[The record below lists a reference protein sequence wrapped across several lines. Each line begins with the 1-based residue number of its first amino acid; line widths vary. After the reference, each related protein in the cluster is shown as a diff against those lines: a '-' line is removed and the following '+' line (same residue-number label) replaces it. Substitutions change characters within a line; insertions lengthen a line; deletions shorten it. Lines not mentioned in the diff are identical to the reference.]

1 MKKETKFTHMAR
13 PAAGLGTAVNPDIT
27 RASTLLFEKAED
39 LYRND
44 IRGYGR
50 HGSAVHDALKEAF
63 NTLEGGAGTSLFPSG
78 LAACTYPILSQV
90 KAGDHVLLTD
100 SSYGPTRYFCNGHLK
115 KMNIET
121 EYYDPR
127 IGANI
132 EKLIRPNTSVILL
145 ESPGSLTFEVQD
157 IPAIVK
163 VAKAHKVT
171 TIIDNTWSAGLTLN
185 PLALGVDISCH
196 AATKYFGGHSDTM
209 SGAAVS
215 RTRKLADQV
224 ALTAKHL
231 GNASSPDDAYQILRG
246 FRTVIPRFRQ
256 QEATSLALANWL
268 ADHPK
273 VQQVLHPAHPT
284 HPDHAIWK
292 RDFTGGGCIFSIV
305 LNPCSEKEV
314 LAFVNALKLF
324 GIGYSYGGFE
334 SLCIHCDPQLKRSV
348 SKSLAGPL
356 VRFACGLEAMEDL
369 KADIKQAFNEIS

>member
-1 MKKETKFTHMAR
+1 MKKQTQFTHIGR
-13 PAAGLGTAVNPDIT
+13 PKTGLGTAVNPDIT
-27 RASTLLFEKAED
+27 RASTLLFDRAED
-39 LYRND
+39 LYRSD

-63 NTLEGGAGTSLFPSG
+63 NALEGGAGTTLFPSG

-90 KAGDHVLLTD
+90 KAGDHILLTD
-100 SSYGPTRYFCNGHLK
+100 SSYGPTRFFCDGHLK
-115 KMNIET
+115 KMGVET
-121 EYYDPR
+121 ERYNPR
-127 IGANI
+127 IGADI
-132 EKLIRPNTSVILL
+132 ERLIRPSTSVIIL
-145 ESPGSLTFEVQD
+145 ESPGSLTFEIQD
-157 IPAIVK
+157 IPAI
-163 VAKAHKVT
+163 AKAAQKHGVT
-171 TIIDNTWSAGLTLN
+171 TIIDNTWSAGLSLN
-185 PLALGVDISCH
+185 PLAMGVDISCH

-215 RTRKLADQV
+215 RTKKLADQV

-246 FRTVIPRFRQ
+246 FRTVVTRFRQ

-284 HPDHAIWK
+284 HPDHTLWT

-305 LNPCSEKEV
+305 LKPCSEAEV
-314 LAFVNALKLF
+314 LAFVNALNIF

-334 SLCIHCDPQLKRSV
+334 SLCIHCDPQLNRKV
-348 SKSLAGPL
+348 SDKLGGPL
-356 VRFACGLEAMEDL
+356 IRFACGLEAREDL
-369 KADIKQAFNEIS
+369 KNDIEQAFNAIF